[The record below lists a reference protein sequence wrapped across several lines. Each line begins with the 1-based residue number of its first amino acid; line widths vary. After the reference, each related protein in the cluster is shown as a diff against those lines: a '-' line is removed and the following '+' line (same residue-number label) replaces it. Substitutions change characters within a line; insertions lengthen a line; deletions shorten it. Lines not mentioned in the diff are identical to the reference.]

1 MRPPRAL
8 PAAHFDRNERYAYF
22 GDRTLRVETAGC
34 ISDRD
39 SGVRILPEIGLSVG
53 YLIRENYGTPPEAS
67 GLPLHPAIVVRG
79 NCIGPAGRR
88 DGSKFEVAVG
98 RRARKNNHIAGTPL
112 IDPYPC
118 RATTCQG
125 NTCPDNS
132 NRKGSEHD

>member
-1 MRPPRAL
+1 M
-8 PAAHFDRNERYAYF
+8 
-22 GDRTLRVETAGC
+22 ETAGC

-67 GLPLHPAIVVRG
+67 GLPLQPPIVVRW
-79 NCIGPAGRR
+79 NCIGPTGRG

-98 RRARKNNHIAGTPL
+98 RWARKNNDIAGTHP
-112 IDPYPC
+112 IHPHPC

-125 NTCPDNS
+125 NARPDDS
-132 NRKGSEHD
+132 NR

>member
-39 SGVRILPEIGLSVG
+39 SGVRILPEIGLLDW
-53 YLIRENYGTPPEAS
+53 YLIRENYSTPPQAS

-79 NCIGPAGRR
+79 NCIGSTGRR
-88 DGSKFEVAVG
+88 DGSKFEVTVV
-98 RRARKNNHIAGTPL
+98 RRARKNDHVADTRL
-112 IDPYPC
+112 IDPHPC
-118 RATTCQG
+118 RAATCQG
-125 NTCPDNS
+125 KTRPDDS
-132 NRKGSEHD
+132 NR